1 MRWLIIMQFEKLSN
15 LAMDFSIN
23 DILSGDPE
31 FFIPIIYLIVSIA
44 IYSIMI
50 WHFYRFIARRDCF
63 KIESKDHPLIMSILK
78 YFLFYPI
85 IGFLFF
91 TGFSTMILFLT
102 RDYSIPVVL
111 STSFGIII
119 AIRLTAYYNEDLSK
133 DVSKMLPF
141 ALLGLVL
148 VNPSYF
154 SIEDI
159 IVKLYQLP
167 SFYAQVIQ
175 YILLIVIVEWILRSV
190 LAVKNRLF
198 IKKQSSSHGRKISLP
213 S

>member
-1 MRWLIIMQFEKLSN
+1 MQFENLSN
-15 LAMDFSIN
+15 LAMDFSVK

-31 FFIPIIYLIVSIA
+31 VLIPIIYLIISIA
-44 IYSIMI
+44 VYSIMI

-63 KIESKDHPLIMSILK
+63 KITSTNHPKLMSIMK

-91 TGFSTMILFLT
+91 AGFSTMMLFIT
-102 RDYSIPVVL
+102 KNYSIPAVL

-133 DVSKMLPF
+133 DVAKMLPF

-148 VNPSYF
+148 VDPSYF
-154 SIEDI
+154 RFEDI
-159 IVKLYQLP
+159 IFKFSQLP
-167 SFYAQVIQ
+167 SFFIQ
-175 YILLIVIVEWILRSV
+175 AVQFILLIIFVEWTLRIG
-190 LAVKNRLF
+190 LAIKNRIF
-198 IKKQSSSHGRKISLP
+198 VKKSSQTRKNKYPLP